1 MKNNSWKILS
11 ILLIPFLLTA
21 QMTEK
26 TERSSFGTNAT
37 PTTPSLQPITQQ
49 TLRTPIQDGPV
60 DPKEYIVGPGDVF
73 SVNIWA
79 ATPLNFQ
86 VPVTPEGTV
95 VIPTVG
101 EFSIAGLSLFDAKEL
116 ALKEI
121 KKKYLSGNP
130 SFTLLTPRTFTVTL
144 KGAIKQE
151 GTFYVQSTQRV
162 NSLVN
167 FIDVTKELDS
177 TIAQRNIVIRH
188 KDGTQSSADLE
199 KYYATQNTTYNPLLK
214 DGDVIVVPNKNIKR
228 NFIGVYG
235 AVNRAGVYEYV
246 VGDSI
251 TTALKIARGLTAI
264 ADSEKVLLYH
274 FQSETT
280 QTVVNINLKKIRSG
294 ESADIVLERGDR
306 IVVYSLDE
314 HHRDYTVT
322 IGGEVRFPGTYPIT
336 KNATYL
342 SEIIRSAGGITE
354 FASLRNSQLF
364 RRSVNA
370 SDIDI
375 ERLESARGG
384 ITPEDSAYY
393 YLETDIRINRELV
406 VSDFRELIRNN
417 NKEKDIILHDG
428 DHINIATKK
437 NTIYVFGQ
445 VVNPGH
451 IFYEPGKDFRYYIQ
465 KTGGVTEYAREGDIK
480 IIKASTRQWLDP
492 SETVIEEGDYVW
504 VPKEPYRPFSYYLT
518 VYSQVFGIVGTV
530 VSLFLL
536 ITR

>member
-1 MKNNSWKILS
+1 MNNTWWKLFFLFVIPVFLS
-11 ILLIPFLLTA
+11 AQLTD
-21 QMTEK
+21 K
-26 TERSSFGTNAT
+26 TERSTFGTNAT
-37 PTTPSLQPITQQ
+37 PSSSLQQMSQQ
-49 TLRTPIQDGPV
+49 SLRTPIQDGPV

-79 ATPLNFQ
+79 ATPLSFQ
-86 VPVTPEGTV
+86 VPVTPEGSV

-121 KKKYLSGNP
+121 KKKYLSGIP

-162 NSLVN
+162 SALVN
-167 FIDVTKELDS
+167 FVDPTRAVDS
-177 TIAQRNIVIRH
+177 TVAQRNIIIRRKNGLH
-188 KDGTQSSADLE
+188 IIADLE
-199 KYYATQNTTYNPLLK
+199 KYYATQNTSYNPLLN
-214 DGDVIVVPNKNIKR
+214 DGDVVVVPYKNIER
-228 NFIGVYG
+228 NFFGVYG
-235 AVNRAGVYEYV
+235 AVNKPGAYEYV
-246 VGDSI
+246 VGDSL
-251 TTALKIARGLTAI
+251 TTALRIARGFTAI
-264 ADSEKVLLYH
+264 ADSEKILIYRFL
-274 FQSETT
+274 SETT
-280 QTVVNINLKKIRSG
+280 QTAIEVNLKKIRSG
-294 ESADIVLERGDR
+294 EANDIVLERGDR
-306 IVVYSLDE
+306 IVVYAFDE
-314 HHRDYTVT
+314 QHRNYTVT
-322 IGGEVRFPGTYPIT
+322 IGGEIRFPGTYPIT
-336 KNATYL
+336 KNATSL

-370 SDIDI
+370 SDIEV

-417 NKEKDIILHDG
+417 NKEKDIILRDG
-428 DHINIATKK
+428 DYINIATRK

-451 IFYEPGKDFRYYIQ
+451 ILFESGRDYRYYIQ
-465 KTGGVTEYAREGDIK
+465 KAGGVTEYAREGDIK

-504 VPKEPYRPFSYYLT
+504 IPKEPYRPFSYYLT
-518 VYSQVFGIVGTV
+518 VYSQVFGIIGTV
-530 VSLFLL
+530 VSLALL
-536 ITR
+536 VTR